1 MEKHRAKLCCQWF
14 QCRLRSS
21 SSDKNKLKEP
31 LVDPD
36 DSTVSFSSKKKA
48 ANAFGTSPGMRE
60 GTNEEEK
67 RMMNI
72 KRGKIVVDILDNL
85 PINLL
90 ERLNL
95 ETSNSTV
102 NSSPQCRP
110 RTGFKREF
118 QEDQRNKK
126 ISNQES
132 SELPQNFKNLTSD
145 MGGCRITLVIEKTLY
160 VSDLNLQQNEL
171 LIPSQQVKN
180 SGFFLLTKLESLGK
194 KKEIKVKLL
203 RSLSSDKNKL
213 KEPLMDSDD
222 STVPFSIKKKVAN
235 AFGYCL
241 KSEGSS
247 RGMIEETNEEEKR
260 MLNIKRRKRD
270 FNDDEFEVVDILDNL
285 LRNFLERLNL
295 ETSNNTVNSSP
306 SADEEQI
313 SKEESKKTV
322 TSVDFCSKKNKKKTV
337 NPEYSELPQNFRN
350 LISDMGGNRITLVI
364 KKTLYDSYLNPQQ
377 KGLLIP
383 PSNRTMLP
391 MVLMQTT
398 DKNKLKEPLVDSDD
412 STVPFS
418 SKKMAANAFGYCLES
433 EGISREMREWT
444 NEEEKR
450 MMNIKRRKRDC
461 LMQNEE

>member
-1 MEKHRAKLCCQWF
+1 
-14 QCRLRSS
+14 
-21 SSDKNKLKEP
+21 
-31 LVDPD
+31 
-36 DSTVSFSSKKKA
+36 
-48 ANAFGTSPGMRE
+48 
-60 GTNEEEK
+60 
-67 RMMNI
+67 
-72 KRGKIVVDILDNL
+72 
-85 PINLL
+85 
-90 ERLNL
+90 
-95 ETSNSTV
+95 
-102 NSSPQCRP
+102 
-110 RTGFKREF
+110 
-118 QEDQRNKK
+118 
-126 ISNQES
+126 
-132 SELPQNFKNLTSD
+132 
-145 MGGCRITLVIEKTLY
+145 
-160 VSDLNLQQNEL
+160 
-171 LIPSQQVKN
+171 
-180 SGFFLLTKLESLGK
+180 
-194 KKEIKVKLL
+194 
-203 RSLSSDKNKL
+203 DKNKL

-260 MLNIKRRKRD
+260 I
-270 FNDDEFEVVDILDNL
+270 
-285 LRNFLERLNL
+285 NFLERLNL

-383 PSNRTMLP
+383 RYNKLRSSSS
-391 MVLMQTT
+391 

-418 SKKMAANAFGYCLES
+418 SKKMAANAF
-433 EGISREMREWT
+433 
-444 NEEEKR
+444 
-450 MMNIKRRKRDC
+450 
-461 LMQNEE
+461 